1 MRARDDLAI
10 VIAADPG
17 LPSRRAAAIQDD
29 VRDLLAR
36 LYACGVTV
44 RVTTSTLR
52 TLPHGDI
59 DTATASAIADDYERC
74 DAVVVLTEVPRRTRG
89 RPLVAEVFP
98 DESLVVISCP
108 TLGAWATRARLQRV
122 LVDSVTRVAGAPL
135 AGHTP
140 PRRLR
145 WSGWSERASR
155 GSLALHADTFT
166 GAPRLVLGMVAANEP
181 ARTAPRLSGAL
192 AAATATAAFGVFYS
206 SIWQMAA
213 ALSPQRLAVIAVMA
227 MAAMVAWLMI
237 ANRLWDRRDRSRW
250 ATVILLYNLST
261 VLTLALAVAALF
273 AVLFV
278 VILGTAALV
287 IDPGFMGEVLGGD
300 ATAGSY
306 VRLALLAA
314 SMGVVAGALGSNFDS
329 DTDLRQLT
337 HGQRERA
344 RVRNQ
349 DEGEPGT

>member
-29 VRDLLAR
+29 VRALLAD
-36 LYACGVTV
+36 LYQCDV
-44 RVTTSTLR
+44 RVSTTTSTLR

-89 RPLVAEVFP
+89 QPLVAEAFP

-108 TLGAWATRARLQRV
+108 TLGAWATRARIQRV
-122 LVDSVTRVAGAPL
+122 LVDSVTRVVGDPPAGQE
-135 AGHTP
+135 P

-155 GSLALHADTFT
+155 GSLTLHADTVT
-166 GAPRLVLGMVAANEP
+166 GAPRLVMGMVAANEP

-192 AAATATAAFGVFYS
+192 AAATATGAFGVFYS

-227 MAAMVAWLMI
+227 MVAMVAWLMVS
-237 ANRLWDRRDRSRW
+237 NRLWDRRERARL

-261 VLTLALAVAALF
+261 VLTLALVVAALF
-273 AVLFV
+273 VVLFV
-278 VILGTAALV
+278 VILGASALV
-287 IDPGFMGEVLGGD
+287 IDPGFMGQVLGED
-300 ATAGSY
+300 ATVGSY

-344 RVRNQ
+344 RVR
-349 DEGEPGT
+349 DDAEGAPGT